1 MKDSEVTVGEF
12 LAQLCADGRFKHVAG
27 LAAFERVIAQRTVQR
42 LGVDV
47 VGYVEHMETDRVQL
61 LGNSESGYLATL
73 EQETRAGRLAEITRL
88 GVPVLVITAG
98 RTPSPELYTLAE
110 DHRFALVVTELPSA
124 EATALVN
131 RELHHFLAPRQTQ
144 HGVLVDVH
152 GVGVLLL
159 GKAGIGKS
167 EIGLELVSRGHRLVA
182 DDLVILEQRAPDR
195 VVGACPEITRHHME
209 IRGLGIVNIKDLFG
223 AAAVRDRKRIEIA
236 VEMVPW
242 DPNDDF
248 DRLGLEDRRIELAGV
263 RVKHIRLPVR
273 PGKSLALI
281 IEVAARNSLLQVQG
295 TYSAQAF
302 VERVGRHI
310 AEKSAR
316 EAEDGRAK

>member
-1 MKDSEVTVGEF
+1 MNDPEVTVGEF
-12 LAQLCADGRFKHVAG
+12 LAQLCADGRFAHVAG
-27 LAAFERVIAQRTVQR
+27 LGAFERVIGQRTVQR

-73 EQETRAGRLAEITRL
+73 DPETREGRLAEITRL
-88 GVPVLVITAG
+88 GVPVLVVTAG
-98 RTPSPELYTLAE
+98 RSPSPELYDLAD
-110 DHRFALVVTELPSA
+110 DHRFALVRTELPSD

-131 RELHHFLAPRQTQ
+131 RELHHFLAPRATQ

-167 EIGLELVSRGHRLVA
+167 EVGLELVSRGHRLVA

-195 VVGACPEITRHHME
+195 VVGTCPEITRHHME
-209 IRGLGIVNIKDLFG
+209 IRGLGIVNIKDLYG
-223 AAAVRDRKRIEIA
+223 AAAVRDRKRIEMA
-236 VEMVPW
+236 VEMVAW
-242 DPNDDF
+242 DPDEDF
-248 DRLGLEDRRIELAGV
+248 ERLGLEEQRIELAGV
-263 RVKHIRLPVR
+263 PVKHVRLPVR

-295 TYSAQAF
+295 THSAHAF
-302 VERVGRHI
+302 VERVGRYI
-310 AEKSAR
+310 AEKSGE
-316 EAEDGRAK
+316 EADDGRAK